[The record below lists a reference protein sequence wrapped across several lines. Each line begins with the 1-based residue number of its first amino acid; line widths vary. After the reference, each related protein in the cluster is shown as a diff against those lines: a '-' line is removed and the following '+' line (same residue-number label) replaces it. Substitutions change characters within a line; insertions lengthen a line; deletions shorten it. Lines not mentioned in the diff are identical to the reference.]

1 MTSSWE
7 YGRTAG
13 NSATLQ
19 GPPPEPARRGG
30 KGVVPLLVLLDEADR
45 VPDGL
50 DVAQFVV
57 GDGDT
62 ELVLDGG
69 RDLDHRQRV
78 DVEVV
83 GERLL
88 GRGVGGG
95 HPGDLLEDL
104 GPTGL
109 DLCGAAHAAGP
120 LSRMGRAGP
129 AVVRDQ
135 VSRGSVGITEGPVPA
150 RRT

>member
-1 MTSSWE
+1 MPDRPASSASHVLATS
-7 YGRTAG
+7 
-13 NSATLQ
+13 
-19 GPPPEPARRGG
+19 PPSGVVAPSPVTTTSLVEVLIGIPSRRGRPG
-30 KGVVPLLVLLDEADR
+30 GRVLLLVLLDEADR

-95 HPGDLLEDL
+95 HPGDLFEDL
-104 GPTGL
+104 GQTGL
-109 DLCGAAHAAGP
+109 DLCGAAHFVSS
-120 LSRMGRAGP
+120 LTL
-129 AVVRDQ
+129 VV
-135 VSRGSVGITEGPVPA
+135 
-150 RRT
+150 